1 MKTCLTCGKPLLGKY
16 QIKFCNQSCA
26 AKTTNKIP
34 KRKKESKPKKCLNCN
49 INFYMSPSRGRGKY
63 CSNKCSHVYSTR
75 EFNKKTEIL
84 FDLGELKSRKQIRK
98 ILLKRY
104 GHKCASC
111 ELTEWKNQPIPLWV
125 DHIDGCAINNDPSN
139 LRLLCLNCDALGET
153 FGNKNKGKGR
163 RSLGLKPWG

>member
-1 MKTCLTCGKPLLGKY
+1 MKTCLTCNKELLGKY

-34 KRKKESKPKKCLNCN
+34 KRKKESNIKKCLNCN
-49 INFYMSPSRGRGKY
+49 DEFYISPSRSVGKY
-63 CSNKCSHVYSTR
+63 CSNECCHKHLSDKFNR
-75 EFNKKTEIL
+75 ESEIL
-84 FDLGELKSRKQIRK
+84 FENGHLKSRKTIRK

-104 GHKCASC
+104 GHKCTLC
-111 ELTEWKNQPIPLWV
+111 QLTEWKNQPIPLWV
-125 DHIDGCAINNDPSN
+125 DHIDGCAINNNPSN
-139 LRLLCLNCDALGET
+139 LRLLCLNCDALGNT